1 MGNGRLVGRDGTEFP
16 YIHKFRL
23 PKGTIQHSAQLPE
36 EFDPEDT
43 HMCAAYDTQQWQPV
57 KFEFRH
63 KTGHDFF
70 IITFLDR
77 LPSSVEVA
85 ILKA

>member
-1 MGNGRLVGRDGTEFP
+1 MDNGRLVGRDGEEFP

-23 PKGTIQHSAQLPE
+23 PAGTIQYSASLPQHLN
-36 EFDPEDT
+36 PEDV
-43 HMCAAYDTQQWQPV
+43 HMCAAYDTQRWQPV

-63 KTGHDFF
+63 KMGHDFF
-70 IITFLDR
+70 ILTFTER
-77 LPSSVEVA
+77 LTTSVEVA